1 MSDEGHRDQNQNQ
14 VQGYDDFRA
23 MSIDGSSVEA
33 TGPNL
38 VEVLREDVIR
48 DLQDQLRLAR
58 LYLSIPDPSPQ
69 DFKTDRPYPD
79 PWWIMR
85 PDGNLLFVI
94 YCLNKPVEIQPGV
107 AAILIEGR
115 ENLVLA
121 IKALINIIRSG
132 RLDRALVHS

>member
-1 MSDEGHRDQNQNQ
+1 MSDEEPFNGEQAKTHKA
-14 VQGYDDFRA
+14 RA
-23 MSIDGSSVEA
+23 NDPTPPLNLID
-33 TGPNL
+33 
-38 VEVLREDVIR
+38 VLREDVIR

-58 LYLSIPDPSPQ
+58 LYLSVPDPSPKEYQ
-69 DFKTDRPYPD
+69 TDRPLPD

-115 ENLVLA
+115 ENLILA
-121 IKALINIIRSG
+121 IAALINIIRSG

>member
-1 MSDEGHRDQNQNQ
+1 MCDALSFCPNQKLHPIIENAMSDDRPLPDKQDAQ
-14 VQGYDDFRA
+14 
-23 MSIDGSSVEA
+23 
-33 TGPNL
+33 PNL
-38 VEVLREDVIR
+38 IQVLREDVIR

-58 LYLSIPDPSPQ
+58 LYLSIPDPSPE
-69 DFKTDRPYPD
+69 DFKTARPYPD

-115 ENLVLA
+115 ENLILA

>member
-1 MSDEGHRDQNQNQ
+1 MSDEANSNNSQAANCSQT
-14 VQGYDDFRA
+14 A
-23 MSIDGSSVEA
+23 
-33 TGPNL
+33 GPDL
-38 VEVLREDVIR
+38 VKVLREDVIR

-58 LYLSIPDPSPQ
+58 LYLSVPDPSPKHYQ
-69 DFKTDRPYPD
+69 TDRPLPD
-79 PWWIMR
+79 PWWVMR

-115 ENLVLA
+115 ENLILA
-121 IKALINIIRSG
+121 IKALINIVREG

>member
-1 MSDEGHRDQNQNQ
+1 MSDEEPYKHRQ
-14 VQGYDDFRA
+14 
-23 MSIDGSSVEA
+23 IDTRKSGANEPTA
-33 TGPNL
+33 RPNL
-38 VEVLREDVIR
+38 IAVLREDLIR

-58 LYLSIPDPSPQ
+58 LYLSVPDPSPKDYQ
-69 DFKTDRPYPD
+69 KDRPLPD

-115 ENLVLA
+115 ENLILA
-121 IKALINIIRSG
+121 IKALINIIRAG
-132 RLDRALVHS
+132 RLDRALVHT

>member
-1 MSDEGHRDQNQNQ
+1 MNDERQQPQQARVTDRQLAPESN
-14 VQGYDDFRA
+14 
-23 MSIDGSSVEA
+23 SSLIED
-33 TGPNL
+33 TRPNL
-38 VEVLREDVIR
+38 IEVLREDVIR

-58 LYLSIPDPSPQ
+58 LYLSIPDPSPK
-69 DFKTDRPYPD
+69 DFKADRPYPD

-85 PDGNLLFVI
+85 PDGNIIFVI

-115 ENLVLA
+115 ENLLLA

>member
-1 MSDEGHRDQNQNQ
+1 MPDTDTHDQNLKNQ
-14 VQGYDDFRA
+14 HNERSLPV
-23 MSIDGSSVEA
+23 IDVNKGL
-33 TGPNL
+33 NL
-38 VEVLREDVIR
+38 IEVLREDVIR

-58 LYLSIPDPSPQ
+58 LYLSIPDPSPK
-69 DFKTDRPYPD
+69 DFQTDRPYPD
-79 PWWIMR
+79 PWWIQR

-94 YCLNKPVEIQPGV
+94 YCLNKPVEIRPGV

-121 IKALINIIRSG
+121 IKALINIVRDG

>member
-1 MSDEGHRDQNQNQ
+1 MSDEELYKHQQ
-14 VQGYDDFRA
+14 VDTRKLVA
-23 MSIDGSSVEA
+23 NEPTLA
-33 TGPNL
+33 PNL
-38 VEVLREDVIR
+38 IDVLREDVIR

-58 LYLSIPDPSPQ
+58 LYLSVPEPTPKDYE
-69 DFKTDRPYPD
+69 KDRPLPD

-94 YCLNKPVEIQPGV
+94 YCLNTPVEIQPGV

-115 ENLVLA
+115 ENLILA
-121 IKALINIIRSG
+121 IKALINIIREG

>member
-1 MSDEGHRDQNQNQ
+1 MSDKGHRDQKQNR
-14 VQGYDDFRA
+14 VQGSDDFCV
-23 MSIDGSSVEA
+23 MSKDSSSIEA

-38 VEVLREDVIR
+38 IDVLREDVIR

-58 LYLSIPDPSPQ
+58 LYLSIPDPSPKDYQ
-69 DFKTDRPYPD
+69 TDRPYPD
-79 PWWIMR
+79 PWWIVR
-85 PDGNLLFVI
+85 PDGNIVFVI

-115 ENLVLA
+115 ENLILA

-132 RLDRALVHS
+132 RLDRALVHC

>member
-1 MSDEGHRDQNQNQ
+1 MSDEQQGKRHKPHVDGPVPTPDL
-14 VQGYDDFRA
+14 VQ
-23 MSIDGSSVEA
+23 
-33 TGPNL
+33 
-38 VEVLREDVIR
+38 VLREDVIR

-58 LYLSIPDPSPQ
+58 LYLSVPDPSPK
-69 DFKTDRPYPD
+69 DYRTDRPLPD

-115 ENLVLA
+115 ENLILA
-121 IKALINIIRSG
+121 IKALINVIRTG

>member
-1 MSDEGHRDQNQNQ
+1 MSDTDHQDIKIESGQ
-14 VQGYDDFRA
+14 
-23 MSIDGSSVEA
+23 SSSTLIDPHK
-33 TGPNL
+33 GPNL
-38 VEVLREDVIR
+38 IDVLREDVIR

-58 LYLSIPDPSPQ
+58 LYLSIPDPSPK
-69 DFKTDRPYPD
+69 DFQTVRPLPN
-79 PWWIMR
+79 PWWIQR

-94 YCLNKPVEIQPGV
+94 YCLNRPVEIRPGV

-121 IKALINIIRSG
+121 IKALINIVRDG